1 MTDEQIKILVTACR
15 FGGTLWM
22 SKGDGR
28 SSNRQLLDGLV
39 SAGLLAPP
47 VYDSAQGNLKWTVT
61 AEGKTAAAA
70 RMKRPNA
77 AA

>member
-1 MTDEQIKILVTACR
+1 MTDEQLKILVTACR

-39 SAGLLAPP
+39 SAGLLGPP

-61 AEGKTAAAA
+61 EEGRTAAAA
-70 RMKRPNA
+70 RMRPPGA
-77 AA
+77 EA

>member
-1 MTDEQIKILVTACR
+1 MTDDQLKILVTACR
-15 FGGTLWM
+15 YGGTLWM

-28 SSNRQLLDGLV
+28 SLNRQLLDGLV
-39 SAGLLAPP
+39 SAGLLALP

-61 AEGKTAAAA
+61 AEGRAAAA
-70 RMKRPNA
+70 ERMKPPGA